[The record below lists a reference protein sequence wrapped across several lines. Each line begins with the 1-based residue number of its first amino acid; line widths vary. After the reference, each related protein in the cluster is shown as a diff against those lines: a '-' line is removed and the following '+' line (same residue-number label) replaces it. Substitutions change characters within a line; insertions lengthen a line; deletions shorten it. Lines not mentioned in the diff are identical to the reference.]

1 VSTLATKLASG
12 TPSNNGS
19 STNNLVGNTNTIS
32 ATTSNTISSQTNV
45 IQGGTN
51 SLSATVANNI
61 SGVTNINASNNA
73 ATNINTGTNT
83 QAVSIGNSGM
93 AGSNLVTARSG
104 NTTMSLTNNVG
115 SLTAGSSLGTNGT
128 SGTTSASGSGGMT
141 VFNTAQTIGS
151 SVEGV
156 VTGKKYQNLVN
167 GNLFVDGNV
176 YINGTLDYVSRNAAN
191 TTVVGANTGTSNF
204 SNATTATSG
213 GTAVVMKG
221 TNVTTTQTVVD
232 ANGKITNVPVAAGAP
247 AVESTAGLTLTNGQG
262 NTHGMA
268 ITETKTTMSGG
279 TNSSS
284 LTLDDNGATFSNAT
298 NGRPVRVHGVYD
310 GKDDFDA
317 VNVRQ
322 LGAGVAMA
330 SALAAMPQ
338 VDPNKRFNVT
348 AGVGSYLNANAL
360 AIGGSLRVLPSTL
373 IRFGAALS
381 NNRQRTVNVGF
392 GHSF

>member
-1 VSTLATKLASG
+1 
-12 TPSNNGS
+12 
-19 STNNLVGNTNTIS
+19 
-32 ATTSNTISSQTNV
+32 
-45 IQGGTN
+45 
-51 SLSATVANNI
+51 
-61 SGVTNINASNNA
+61 
-73 ATNINTGTNT
+73 
-83 QAVSIGNSGM
+83 
-93 AGSNLVTARSG
+93 
-104 NTTMSLTNNVG
+104 
-115 SLTAGSSLGTNGT
+115 
-128 SGTTSASGSGGMT
+128 
-141 VFNTAQTIGS
+141 
-151 SVEGV
+151 V
-156 VTGKKYQNLVN
+156 VTGKQFQNQIN

-191 TTVVGANTGTSNF
+191 TTVVGASTTTSNF
-204 SNATTATSG
+204 SDATYATSG

-221 TNVTTTQTVVD
+221 TNITTTQTVVD
-232 ANGKITNVPVAAGAP
+232 ANGKITNVAVAPGTP
-247 AVESTAGLTLTNGQG
+247 AAESTAGLTLTNGLG
-262 NTHGMA
+262 NTHGLV
-268 ITETKTTMSGG
+268 ITETKATMSGG
-279 TNSSS
+279 TNSTS

-360 AIGGSLRVLPSTL
+360 AIGGSLRVRPSTL
-373 IRFGAALS
+373 VRFGAALS
-381 NNRQRTVNVGF
+381 NNRQRMVNVGV

>member
-1 VSTLATKLASG
+1 
-12 TPSNNGS
+12 
-19 STNNLVGNTNTIS
+19 
-32 ATTSNTISSQTNV
+32 
-45 IQGGTN
+45 
-51 SLSATVANNI
+51 
-61 SGVTNINASNNA
+61 
-73 ATNINTGTNT
+73 
-83 QAVSIGNSGM
+83 VSIGNSGLY
-93 AGSNLVTARSG
+93 NTNEVTARSG
-104 NTTMSLTNNVG
+104 YTTMSLTNTVG
-115 SLTAGSSLGTNGT
+115 SLTAGPLSSLGTNGT

-141 VFNTAQTIGS
+141 VFNTAQTIAPNTTVGN
-151 SVEGV
+151 VLG
-156 VTGKKYQNLVN
+156 GNKQYQNLIN

-176 YINGTLDYVSRNAAN
+176 YINGTLDYVSRDAAN
-191 TTVVGANTGTSNF
+191 TTVRGATGTSNL
-204 SNATTATSG
+204 SNAATSG

-232 ANGKITNVPVAAGAP
+232 ANGKITNVHVGGANP
-247 AVESTAGLTLTNGQG
+247 AAVESTAGLTLTNGQG
-262 NTHGMA
+262 NTHGLV
-268 ITETKTTMSGG
+268 ITETKATMSGG
-279 TNSSS
+279 TNSTS

-360 AIGGSLRVLPSTL
+360 AIGGSLRVRSSTL
-373 IRFGAALS
+373 VRFGAALS
-381 NNRQRTVNVGF
+381 NNRQRMVNVGV

>member
-1 VSTLATKLASG
+1 
-12 TPSNNGS
+12 
-19 STNNLVGNTNTIS
+19 
-32 ATTSNTISSQTNV
+32 
-45 IQGGTN
+45 
-51 SLSATVANNI
+51 
-61 SGVTNINASNNA
+61 
-73 ATNINTGTNT
+73 
-83 QAVSIGNSGM
+83 
-93 AGSNLVTARSG
+93 
-104 NTTMSLTNNVG
+104 MSLTNNVG

-128 SGTTSASGSGGMT
+128 SGTTSALGSGGMT

-156 VTGKKYQNLVN
+156 VTGKQYQNLVN

-191 TTVVGANTGTSNF
+191 TTVVGASTGTSNF

-232 ANGKITNVPVAAGAP
+232 ANGKITNVPVAASTP

-262 NTHGMA
+262 NTHGLV
-268 ITETKTTMSGG
+268 ITETKATMSGG
-279 TNSSS
+279 TNSTS

-338 VDPNKRFNVT
+338 VDPNKRFNIT

-360 AIGGSLRVLPSTL
+360 AIGGSLRVRPSTL
-373 IRFGAALS
+373 VRFGAALS
-381 NNRQRTVNVGF
+381 NNRQRMVNVGV